1 MRRKHKRSPV
11 EKLSPQ
17 QLKELK
23 NQPAIPLQR
32 LIEVCEQIEALLGK
46 PPINDA
52 DTISICP
59 P

>member
-1 MRRKHKRSPV
+1 MRKKHKNPLK
-11 EKLSPQ
+11 KLSKE
-17 QLKELK
+17 QLKQLK

-46 PPINDA
+46 PPINDS

-59 P
+59 T

>member
-1 MRRKHKRSPV
+1 MPKKHKRPPFP
-11 EKLSPQ
+11 KLSKE
-17 QLKELK
+17 QLKELRNK
-23 NQPAIPLQR
+23 PAIPLQR

-59 P
+59 T